1 MVKAKASNPAR
12 ARKLDV
18 VMPLKAAAS
27 SGGQREA
34 RAQLK
39 LVGNQKDRGKAQ
51 LAALREQI
59 KTDAGTMGGRSAAA
73 KASKDKVKLA
83 LAQIRQR
90 FGDPEFKRAV
100 REFNLTFKGIQDVN
114 LVRNVGPGMGPV
126 Q

>member
-1 MVKAKASNPAR
+1 MAKQKASNPAR

-27 SGGQREA
+27 SGGRA
-34 RAQLK
+34 RGPRPTQAGRKPEGPRQ
-39 LVGNQKDRGKAQ
+39 AQ

-59 KTDAGTMGGRSAAA
+59 KTDAATVGGRSAAA

-90 FGDPEFKRAV
+90 FGDPEFRA
-100 REFNLTFKGIQDVN
+100 RSANST
-114 LVRNVGPGMGPV
+114 
-126 Q
+126 